1 MVMFA
6 LHAEVVVVVV
16 VPSDGSVV
24 TSVAEFDE
32 LGTGDVERAQVDP
45 SSPV

>member
-6 LHAEVVVVVV
+6 LHAEVVVVVL
-16 VPSDGSVV
+16 PSDGSVV
-24 TSVAEFDE
+24 TWVAELDE
-32 LGTGDVERAQVDP
+32 LGTGDVERAQVDA

>member
-1 MVMFA
+1 MLMFA
-6 LHAEVVVVVV
+6 LHAEVVVVV

-32 LGTGDVERAQVDP
+32 LGIGVVECAQVDA